1 MKKVKIRKS
10 PALEKMKKFQ
20 AEKVWRKDTM
30 KIAIRILHILEEK
43 GMTQRDLAD
52 HLGKSPQWVNKICK
66 GQQNLT
72 IGTINELQ
80 EALGVTLMEISKRKG
95 GTIPVEI
102 NRTEFRY
109 TALTQIGK
117 AKVIQLEATF
127 QMNEEQEL
135 QII

>member
-1 MKKVKIRKS
+1 VREPGWASGGQFRDSGLHINRSFYAESIGVVEIRMKKVKIRKS

-20 AEKVWRKDTM
+20 AEKVWRKDAM

-80 EALGVTLMEISKRKG
+80 EALGVTLVEVSKRER

-102 NRTEFRY
+102 N
-109 TALTQIGK
+109 
-117 AKVIQLEATF
+117 
-127 QMNEEQEL
+127 
-135 QII
+135 